1 MFLGHEDAE
10 EHNFLNMGR
19 KMNDDDGGQAVHIK
33 GGAATFQ
40 APPTQRK
47 LSLPPPFVQDHSRPL

>member
-19 KMNDDDGGQAVHIK
+19 KMNDDDDDGEEE
-33 GGAATFQ
+33 F
-40 APPTQRK
+40 
-47 LSLPPPFVQDHSRPL
+47 